1 MPLNLNSLILKINN
15 KGPKTLFL
23 FSFLILLL
31 ANCENQRKKEFN
43 KAQEILSKGEY
54 RIASSLFE
62 RIIQKEGVS
71 ELSIKSARELS
82 KIYLYEYKDYD
93 KAINQLR
100 FLILN
105 SKDAN
110 ERIKAQKQIAQIY
123 FDNKAQYENAVLE
136 FSRLLNMPLSKSE
149 NLEVRLSIARAYYH
163 MGNFEQSWR
172 EAVVLSSTADISD
185 NNIYDIKLLQANIK
199 MAQKEHSS
207 AARIYE
213 QLLKQYPVRA
223 FKENIP
229 LSLSLCYE
237 VEDNF
242 EKAIEIL
249 KPLIDVYKP
258 SEFISLKIKKLT
270 ERQQNQP
277 QKRVKK

>member
-1 MPLNLNSLILKINN
+1 LPFNLKSLILENAEKSQ
-15 KGPKTLFL
+15 KVLFL
-23 FSFLILLL
+23 LSFLFLILSS
-31 ANCENQRKKEFN
+31 CENQRTKEFN
-43 KAQEILSKGEY
+43 KAQEILKKGEY

-62 RIIQKEGVS
+62 RLVQKEGVS
-71 ELSIKSARELS
+71 ELSIKSARELA
-82 KIYLYEYKDYD
+82 KIYLYEFKDYD
-93 KAINQLR
+93 KAIIQLR

-110 ERIKAQKQIAQIY
+110 ERIKSQKQIAQIY

-136 FSRLLNMPLSKSE
+136 FSHLLNMPLSKSE
-149 NLEVRLSIARAYYH
+149 NIDIRLSIARAYYH

-172 EAVVLSSTADISD
+172 EAMVLSTTTDMSD

-207 AARIYE
+207 AARMYE
-213 QLLKQYPVRA
+213 QLLKLYPVRA
-223 FKENIP
+223 YKENIP

-237 VEDNF
+237 VEDDF

-258 SEFISLKIKKLT
+258 SEFIFLKIKKLK